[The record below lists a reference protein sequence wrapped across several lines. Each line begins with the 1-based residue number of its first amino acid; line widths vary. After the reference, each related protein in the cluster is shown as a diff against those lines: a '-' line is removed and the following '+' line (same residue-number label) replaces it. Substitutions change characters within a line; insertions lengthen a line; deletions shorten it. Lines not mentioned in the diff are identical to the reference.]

1 MKLLLQ
7 REVLTPSS
15 SIGKLYVNSL
25 FECFTLEDYDARL
38 EEGGTKVAGS
48 TAIPRGTYRVIL
60 DYSNRFKRVLPRLLD
75 VPNYVGVRIHPGNTS
90 EDTEGCIL
98 TGTGTAPDRLYNS
111 RAAFE
116 KLFNKLEQADE
127 SGEEIWITIQ

>member
-7 REVLTPSS
+7 RETFSPDST
-15 SIGKLYVNSL
+15 IGRLYVDSVI
-25 FECFTLEDYDARL
+25 ECFTLEDTDRKL
-38 EEGGTKVAGS
+38 EEGGEKIAGS
-48 TAIPRGTYRVIL
+48 TCIPRGTYRAIL
-60 DYSNRFKRVLPRLLD
+60 DYSQRFKRVLPRLLD

-98 TGTGTAPDRLYNS
+98 PGTGIGPDRLFNS

-116 KLFNKLEQADE
+116 KLFSKMEQADE
-127 SGEEIWITIQ
+127 LGEEITIEIR

>member
-7 REVLTPSS
+7 RETFSPDST
-15 SIGKLYVNSL
+15 IGRLYVNSVM
-25 FECFTLEDYDARL
+25 ECFTLEDTDRKL
-38 EEGGTKVAGS
+38 EEGGEKVAGS
-48 TAIPRGTYRVIL
+48 TCIPRGTYRVIL

-90 EDTEGCIL
+90 ADTEGCIL
-98 TGTGTAPDRLYNS
+98 PGTGTAPDRVYNS

-116 KLFNKLEQADE
+116 KLFQKMEQADE
-127 SGEEIWITIQ
+127 AGEEITIEIR

>member
-7 REVLTPSS
+7 REAFSPDSTISR
-15 SIGKLYVNSL
+15 LYVNSVM
-25 FECFTLEDYDARL
+25 ECFTLEDTDRKL
-38 EEGGTKVAGS
+38 EEGGEKIAGS
-48 TAIPRGTYRVIL
+48 TCIPRGTYRVIL

-90 EDTEGCIL
+90 ADTEGCIL
-98 TGTGTAPDRLYNS
+98 PGTGTAPDRVYNS

-116 KLFNKLEQADE
+116 KLFQKMEQADE
-127 SGEEIWITIQ
+127 SGEEITIEIR

>member
-7 REVLTPSS
+7 RETFSPDST
-15 SIGKLYVNSL
+15 IGRLYVDSVI
-25 FECFTLEDYDARL
+25 ECFTLEDTDRKL
-38 EEGGTKVAGS
+38 EEGGEKIAGS
-48 TAIPRGTYRVIL
+48 TCIPRGIYRAIL

-90 EDTEGCIL
+90 ADTEGCIL
-98 TGTGTAPDRLYNS
+98 PGTGIGPDRLFNS

-116 KLFNKLEQADE
+116 KLFSKMEQADDK
-127 SGEEIWITIQ
+127 GEEIWITIS